1 MLDVKNKHAMAEI
14 GRSLYEDK
22 EISELAARL
31 AIAKTFE
38 VIGELEAE
46 HKEKLIQGLFTDLY
60 MDLCRTLAENAALK
74 DELETLKSA
83 GL

>member
-1 MLDVKNKHAMAEI
+1 MLDLKNKHAMAEI

-60 MDLCRTLAENAALK
+60 MDLCRTLAENATLK